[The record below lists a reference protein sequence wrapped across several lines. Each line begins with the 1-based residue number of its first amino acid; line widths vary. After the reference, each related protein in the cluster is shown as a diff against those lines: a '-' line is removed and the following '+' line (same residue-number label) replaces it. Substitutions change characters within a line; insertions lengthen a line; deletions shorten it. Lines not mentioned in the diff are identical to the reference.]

1 MIRTADQI
9 GLLSRLAATP
19 RPQQA
24 LVFADSNGETKWLQL
39 RAKRA
44 KLNRQIAALERAVD
58 GTESKAPPGTFARL
72 AGFESKR
79 TTSSSWSIGPGGSKT
94 ARPRWKGLQEAITV
108 WPKARVCATWPGRWA
123 AVHRDG
129 QIYSFQNSHNR

>member
-1 MIRTADQI
+1 MVDVSKTLQV
-9 GLLSRLAATP
+9 
-19 RPQQA
+19 A
-24 LVFADSNGETKWLQL
+24 LQQL

-58 GTESKAPPGTFARL
+58 GTESKGARQPDPRPPAGTFARL

-108 WPKARVCATWPGRWA
+108 WPKDRVCATWPGRWA